1 MLYGATQET
10 YEYLEKV
17 NCMARSPLS
26 RRGVDVS
33 WWKLTRVLL
42 IVLNINDTVCVVVHT
57 F

>member
-10 YEYLEKV
+10 YEYLERVK
-17 NCMARSPLS
+17 CMARSPLS
-26 RRGVDVS
+26 RREVDVS
-33 WWKLTRVLL
+33 WWKLTRLLL